1 VPPASGVAVILK
13 SGFDAGAT
21 TARTM
26 VTPFL
31 LAECTYDR
39 TLEPRMLHR
48 TSVMLALT
56 GALACASGSTEATS
70 IAPGPDLFAGSW
82 QSTTPSLEFVRLSIT
97 SLSSEQGALGVRL
110 TFSGVAWEGRGRIEG
125 DSLVV
130 PVALL
135 GGTQPSGTL
144 VARVREGQSLAARL
158 RADGAASPLDLTLV
172 RER

>member
-1 VPPASGVAVILK
+1 VILK
-13 SGFDAGAT
+13 RAFDAHVAI
-21 TARTM
+21 AWTM
-26 VTPFL
+26 VTPCI
-31 LAECTYDR
+31 LAECTYHR

-48 TSVMLALT
+48 TSAMLALT

-70 IAPGPDLFAGSW
+70 IAPGPDVFAGTW
-82 QSTTPSLEFVRLSIT
+82 QSTTPSLEFVRLSINA
-97 SLSSEQGALGVRL
+97 LSSEQGAFGARL

-130 PVALL
+130 PMALP
-135 GGTQPSGTL
+135 GATQPSGTL

-158 RADGAASPLDLTLV
+158 RTDGAPSPLELTLV